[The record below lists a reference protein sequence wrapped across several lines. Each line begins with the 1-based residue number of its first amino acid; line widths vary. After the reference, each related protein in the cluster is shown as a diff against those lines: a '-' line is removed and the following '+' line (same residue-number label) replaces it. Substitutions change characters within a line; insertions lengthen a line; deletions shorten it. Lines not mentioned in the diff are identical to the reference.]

1 MGIKLIILS
10 KYPEDQ
16 INDIKLDFIDVGK
29 ILYKKQ
35 VAPKELPVGTKIKYK
50 SNRIIVSKGKMYPS
64 QQAIEKG
71 LNVQSQ
77 WQFVEGEITEE
88 LLQELEYLYVEK
100 A

>member
-1 MGIKLIILS
+1 
-10 KYPEDQ
+10 
-16 INDIKLDFIDVGK
+16 
-29 ILYKKQ
+29 
-35 VAPKELPVGTKIKYK
+35 
-50 SNRIIVSKGKMYPS
+50 MYPS